1 MKLKTMPE
9 DFRVEE
15 ITEQKPTKGQFGL
28 YRLDKCGIGTP
39 EAMQAILHKWQLSR
53 NDLSYGGMKDR
64 HADTTQYLTIF
75 RGPHSGLT
83 ERSFQLQYLG
93 QCPYPYHAKDI
104 VANRFDIYLRRIPT
118 DKQAALT
125 ERCQLIQKSGV
136 VNYFDDQRFGSIGFC
151 GELIGVPWCLGN
163 YERALYLAMAEPNL
177 HDRPREKEQKQILR
191 DHWGDWLKCKAY
203 LDRSH
208 RRSVVTYLCDH
219 PTDFK
224 RAVAIIRQDLRGI
237 YVAAFQSWVWNRWL
251 SKLIEA
257 QAGVEQVE
265 YLESACGPLAIPVH
279 QPDFSIG
286 GTTLRRFELPLPCA
300 RQHEWPANTTETLQE
315 ILGPLNMDVKQMRLK
330 FPRDTFFSRGVR
342 AAWLVAGD
350 MTYGWGADS
359 LNPGFECLRLTF
371 ELPRGAYATM
381 VVRYLFNESI
391 VEADE
396 DSQVESSFE
405 PSSGDYAGGDDPT
418 PI

>member
-1 MKLKTMPE
+1 
-9 DFRVEE
+9 
-15 ITEQKPTKGQFGL
+15 
-28 YRLDKCGIGTP
+28 
-39 EAMQAILHKWQLSR
+39 
-53 NDLSYGGMKDR
+53 
-64 HADTTQYLTIF
+64 
-75 RGPHSGLT
+75 
-83 ERSFQLQYLG
+83 
-93 QCPYPYHAKDI
+93 
-104 VANRFDIYLRRIPT
+104 
-118 DKQAALT
+118 
-125 ERCQLIQKSGV
+125 
-136 VNYFDDQRFGSIGFC
+136 
-151 GELIGVPWCLGN
+151 
-163 YERALYLAMAEPNL
+163 
-177 HDRPREKEQKQILR
+177 
-191 DHWGDWLKCKAY
+191 
-203 LDRSH
+203 
-208 RRSVVTYLCDH
+208 VTYLCDH

-265 YLESACGPLAIPVH
+265 YLESACGPLAIPVQ

-286 GTTLRRFELPLPCA
+286 GTTLRRLELPLPCA
-300 RQHEWPANTTETLQE
+300 RQHEWPANTSETLQE
-315 ILGPLNMDVKQMRLK
+315 VLGPLNMDVKQMRLK

-396 DSQVESSFE
+396 DSQEDSSFE
-405 PSSGDYAGGDDPT
+405 PSSGDYASGADPT
-418 PI
+418 SE